1 VTPPTTTSPSD
12 PPPPAAVPVAIPLV
26 NPTPPAVAPAPAGNT
41 VDVTL
46 VPADAPPAETP
57 ADALLAAHD
66 ALPPLGGAT
75 PSAGP
80 VAEASAATGVTP
92 PVMTST
98 PAAALPFS
106 TDAVAPTTPL
116 GRSAGWGPAADPS
129 GIPAPSTRELL
140 FKGAAGGLL
149 PFAPPNATT
158 AGRELLLTAAG
169 AAVTAVAATSA
180 LRTAAL
186 GTAERRSV
194 VHRGGGVPKP
204 PSGPPSDAGAGA
216 VAGGPGGVVSGVW
229 CALLIGCVLRLAVA
243 LRRHR
248 ICLSLPA
255 PSGVVLLLHR
265 PG

>member
-1 VTPPTTTSPSD
+1 MTSPSD

-41 VDVTL
+41 VDVTR

-66 ALPPLGGAT
+66 AVPPLDGAT

-80 VAEASAATGVTP
+80 AAATSAEASGATGVTP
-92 PVMTST
+92 PVMTPT

-106 TDAVAPTTPL
+106 TDAAAPTTPL
-116 GRSAGWGPAADPS
+116 GRSAGWGFAAADPF

-140 FKGAAGGLL
+140 SKGAAGGLL
-149 PFAPPNATT
+149 PFAHPNPTT
-158 AGRELLLTAAG
+158 ARRELVLTAAG
-169 AAVTAVAATSA
+169 SAVAAIAATSA
-180 LRTAAL
+180 R

-194 VHRGGGVPKP
+194 VHRGGGTPKP
-204 PSGPPSDAGAGA
+204 PSGPPGDSGAGA
-216 VAGGPGGVVSGVW
+216 VAGGPGGVASGVW
-229 CALLIGCVLRLAVA
+229 CALLIGFVLRLAVG